1 MKMKVQYT
9 MLINIYGEDGQLEG
23 QEPAEKEIEIAEEV
37 VQPIQD
43 YLLEI
48 GKVNRLTE
56 VIING
61 CRTVEQT
68 KQYIDDL
75 ENDRFY

>member
-1 MKMKVQYT
+1 MKVQYT

-23 QEPAEKEIEIAEEV
+23 QEPVEKEIEIADEV
-37 VQPIQD
+37 IQPIQD
-43 YLLEI
+43 YLAEAGHENKLE
-48 GKVNRLTE
+48 E
-56 VIING
+56 VLLNG

-68 KQYIDDL
+68 RQYIDDL

>member
-1 MKMKVQYT
+1 MKVQYT
-9 MLINIYGEDGQLEG
+9 ILRNIHGEDGQLEG
-23 QEPAEKEIEIAEEV
+23 QEAVEKELEVAEEV
-37 VQPIQD
+37 VKPIQD
-43 YLLEI
+43 YLAEV
-48 GKVNRLTE
+48 GHGNRLEE
-56 VIING
+56 VLLNG